1 MIFIL
6 LELHKILSWV
16 SMTFV
21 FQNSK
26 EIPIQKNFIDDL
38 NSFLILTE
46 KILPIENKA
55 IELHSLI
62 KNEEERFEK
71 ESSVLTKFSKELN
84 DSQENLLKKYP
95 LELVKKCGVTIKE
108 FSIGYIEK
116 QKEQMK
122 IALDDLTRR
131 SEDEI
136 DQMAE
141 QIRTELEPFLWS
153 RVYNVNKTQLITAR
167 TEKVNGSINIDI
179 IGLSYNYDVTYN
191 EVTLQ
196 IKKFIS
202 NLSIPVWTKGGLI
215 HKENRIKK
223 LDISDYI
230 IKRIYNND
238 DFQLDLENKKGT
250 KRVNI
255 KVTDDIRHASIMYI
269 DEVVTDITSNEDL
282 LPQVDFYKLGELIQ
296 NIKGYI
302 DNEANIAS
310 KTLTSV
316 EIDEKDAILSNEIFD
331 SIKIIASQYG
341 EIVTEILENG
351 FTKDEIIIK
360 EIIEDGSRNEIFISI
375 DEITNRLSALGGE
388 GLELIDLLNLQ

>member
-1 MIFIL
+1 
-6 LELHKILSWV
+6 
-16 SMTFV
+16 MTFV

-26 EIPIQKNFIDDL
+26 EMPIQKNFIDDL
-38 NSFLILTE
+38 NSFLILIE

-55 IELHSLI
+55 IELHSQM
-62 KNEEERFEK
+62 KKEGERFKK
-71 ESSVLTKFSKELN
+71 ESSVLTKFSNGLN
-84 DSQENLLKKYP
+84 ESQENLLKQYP
-95 LELVKKCGVTIKE
+95 LELVEKCGVAINK
-108 FSIGYIEK
+108 FSIGCVEK

-122 IALDDLTRR
+122 IDLNDLIRR

-136 DQMAE
+136 NLMAE

-153 RVYNVNKTQLITAR
+153 RVNNVNKTQLITAR
-167 TEKVNGSINIDI
+167 NEKVNGSIKIDI
-179 IGLSYNYDVTYN
+179 NGLLYNYDVTFN

-196 IKKFIS
+196 TKKFIS
-202 NLSIPVWTKGGLI
+202 DISIPVWSKGGLI
-215 HKENRIKK
+215 HKEDRIKK
-223 LDISDYI
+223 LNISEYI

-269 DEVVTDITSNEDL
+269 DEVVTDVTSNEDL
-282 LPQVDFYKLGELIQ
+282 SPQVDFYKLGELIQ
-296 NIKGYI
+296 KIKEYI

-310 KTLTSV
+310 KTLTSI
-316 EIDEKDAILSNEIFD
+316 EIDENDAIASNEIFD
-331 SIKIIASQYG
+331 SLKIIASQYG
-341 EIVTEILENG
+341 EIITEILKNG

-360 EIIEDGSRNEIFISI
+360 EIIKDGTRNEIFISI

>member
-1 MIFIL
+1 
-6 LELHKILSWV
+6 
-16 SMTFV
+16 MTFV

-26 EIPIQKNFIDDL
+26 EMPIQKNFIDDL
-38 NSFLILTE
+38 NNFLDLVE

-55 IELHSLI
+55 IELNSQM
-62 KNEEERFEK
+62 KKEEEIFEK
-71 ESSVLTKFSKELN
+71 ESSVLTKFSNELN
-84 DSQENLLKKYP
+84 DSQENLFKKYP
-95 LELVKKCGVTIKE
+95 FEIVEKCGGTIKE
-108 FSIGYIEK
+108 FSMGCIEK

-122 IALDDLTRR
+122 IVLDDLTSR
-131 SEDEI
+131 SKDEV

-167 TEKVNGSINIDI
+167 NENVNGSIKIDI
-179 IGLSYNYDVTYN
+179 SGLSYNYDVTYN

-196 IKKFIS
+196 TKKFIS
-202 NLSIPVWTKGGLI
+202 DISIPIWSKGGLI

-223 LDISDYI
+223 LNISEYI

-255 KVTDDIRHASIMYI
+255 KVTDDIRHASIIYI
-269 DEVVTDITSNEDL
+269 DEAATDITSNENL
-282 LPQVDFYKLGELIQ
+282 LPQVDFYKLEELIRV
-296 NIKGYI
+296 IKEYV

-310 KTLTSV
+310 KTLTSI
-316 EIDEKDAILSNEIFD
+316 EIDEKDAIASNEIFD
-331 SIKIIASQYG
+331 SIKIITSQYG
-341 EIVTEILENG
+341 EIVSEILNNG

-360 EIIEDGSRNEIFISI
+360 EIMKDGSRNEIFISV
-375 DEITNRLSALGGE
+375 DEITNRLSALGVE